1 MHIKPALFLML
12 TMILCLAACAP
23 AAPQATLSPSLPPPQ
38 LSTPTA
44 QLAPE
49 DTPPLETIPPAPTES
64 QTPADPLA
72 GLVFQT
78 PEGLWMVGHDGQPRK
93 LVDDQRAA
101 VSPDGR
107 FVAYAAGDPSD
118 LWLLDLSTGER
129 RNLTDTPD
137 RYEMSPQFWK
147 AQPDL
152 LVFESKPTSQEL
164 FGSGFPTLVHLD
176 GSGYQV
182 LDTTRGGPISLSP
195 DGQNL
200 AFGCCDAPGVI
211 YNLSSGAAPFYP
223 QEYGVQADKL
233 FMPAYSP
240 DGTQLAWHVGG
251 QDLVPGGSYQ
261 NGVALFDLN
270 SQQGRLLFNTTAG
283 GGEYPEYLR
292 WGPGGAWLAYVA
304 YGTEMF
310 GRRPALYALEPQAD
324 QAILVG
330 EGFNPVWNVD
340 GSQLAYSTQGQD
352 AGDQKMWLVAPGNW
366 KQPQLVPFPG
376 LVVDWVNP

>member
-1 MHIKPALFLML
+1 M
-12 TMILCLAACAP
+12 
-23 AAPQATLSPSLPPPQ
+23 
-38 LSTPTA
+38 
-44 QLAPE
+44 
-49 DTPPLETIPPAPTES
+49 
-64 QTPADPLA
+64 
-72 GLVFQT
+72 
-78 PEGLWMVGHDGQPRK
+78 
-93 LVDDQRAA
+93 
-101 VSPDGR
+101 
-107 FVAYAAGDPSD
+107 
-118 LWLLDLSTGER
+118 
-129 RNLTDTPD
+129 
-137 RYEMSPQFWK
+137 
-147 AQPDL
+147 
-152 LVFESKPTSQEL
+152 
-164 FGSGFPTLVHLD
+164 
-176 GSGYQV
+176 
-182 LDTTRGGPISLSP
+182 
-195 DGQNL
+195 
-200 AFGCCDAPGVI
+200 I
-211 YNLSSGAAPFYP
+211 YNLASGAAPFYP